1 MKKYI
6 AFSLLVVGLLATSCR
21 KQTCPAYSS
30 IDEKAVENPI
40 F

>member
-6 AFSLLVVGLLATSCR
+6 AFFLIITGLAATSCR

-30 IDEKAVENPI
+30 VDKKTVNNTI

>member
-6 AFSLLVVGLLATSCR
+6 AFSLVFMCLLATSCR

-30 IDEKAVENPI
+30 VDKKTLNNTI

>member
-6 AFSLLVVGLLATSCR
+6 AFSLIIIVLLATSCR

-30 IDEKAVENPI
+30 IDKKNTGESI